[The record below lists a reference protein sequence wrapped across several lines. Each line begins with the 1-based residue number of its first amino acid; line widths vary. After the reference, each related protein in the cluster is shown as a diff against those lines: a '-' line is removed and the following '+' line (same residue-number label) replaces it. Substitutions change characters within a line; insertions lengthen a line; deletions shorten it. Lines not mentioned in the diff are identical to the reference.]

1 MSRTPS
7 APRTAAPRSLT
18 LTPALLLALFA
29 ATSAHA
35 ARDPIEGRWLG
46 TIGTPKERIPAGLEF
61 VRRDDGTLAL
71 RLTQPILNVF
81 GADTGAAVE
90 RDGDTVRV
98 PSQHL
103 ELALVEGRLVGH
115 YPGPNSPATFE
126 RVKTL
131 PQPAEPPRVPLGP
144 APAWTTRLGG
154 TVYASPVVADGV
166 AYVGTTGGVLNAI
179 DARDG
184 KLRWARGLGCAMHGA
199 VAVDGDAIYVACDDA
214 LHRLARK
221 DGVGV
226 WRYDPGDA
234 VPRVLPHPNVFDWD
248 WHGPTPL
255 VADGV
260 VYVGAGDGGFHAVDA
275 KDGTRRWRFE
285 SGSKVRGGAALAG
298 ERVVFGNAAGTL
310 HALERGNG
318 REAWRYTTGAAIETA
333 PVVHAG
339 RVLIGDRG
347 YGLHAIEAASGELAW
362 KTYFWGSWVES
373 EPVVVD
379 GTIYIGAS
387 DLRRVSAID
396 AATGSVRWRTDVHGW
411 TFGTPLVDGDVIRV
425 GAAGGTPYFI
435 DHRASYATLDRKSGK
450 LLARRPLPD
459 AGGHQW
465 GIAGSVVRA
474 GDLVLAATIEGALIA
489 FPVR

>member
-1 MSRTPS
+1 MFASTTSRALGLVALAAAMS
-7 APRTAAPRSLT
+7 A
-18 LTPALLLALFA
+18 FA
-29 ATSAHA
+29 AEPR

-46 TIGTPKERIPAGLEF
+46 TIGTPKERVTAGLEF

-71 RLTQPILNVF
+71 RLTQPVLNVF
-81 GADTGAAVE
+81 DADTGAPVV

-98 PSQHL
+98 PTQHL
-103 ELALVEGRLVGH
+103 ELVLRDDTLVGH

-126 RVKTL
+126 RVASL
-131 PQPAEPPRVPLGP
+131 PKPVEPPRVPVGP

-154 TVYASPVVADGV
+154 TVYASPVVVDGV

-184 KLRWARGLGCAMHGA
+184 TVRWARGLGCAMHGA
-199 VAVDGDAIYVACDDA
+199 VAIDADAIYVACDGA
-214 LHRLARK
+214 LHRLALA
-221 DGVGV
+221 DGASV
-226 WRYDPGDA
+226 WRYATGET

-248 WHGPTPL
+248 WHGPAPL
-255 VADGV
+255 VSGGV
-260 VYVGAGDGGFHAVDA
+260 VYVGAGDGGFHAVEA

-285 SGSKVRGGAALAG
+285 SGSKVRGGAVIAG
-298 ERVVFGNAAGTL
+298 DRVVFGNAGGTL
-310 HALERGNG
+310 YALARSDG
-318 REAWRYTTGAAIETA
+318 REAWRHATGAAIETA
-333 PVVHAG
+333 PVVHDG

-347 YGLHAIEAASGELAW
+347 YGLHAIDAASGELAW

-396 AATGSVRWRTDVHGW
+396 AATGTVRWRTDVHGW
-411 TFGTPLVDGDVIRV
+411 SFGTPLVDGDVIRV

-435 DHRASYATLDRKSGK
+435 DHRASYATLDRESGK

-465 GIAGSVVRA
+465 GIAGSVVRT